1 MKSRKHVELIK
12 DIEDNFTKNVSG
24 DARYTILTIKN
35 LIESNSLVEDSIDQL
50 HTSINKANRE
60 NEKLQKRIY
69 VLTVVAV
76 ILAVIQAIAV
86 VVQYL

>member
-1 MKSRKHVELIK
+1 MKIRKHTELIK
-12 DIEDNFTKNVSG
+12 DIEENFTKNVSG

-35 LIESNSLVEDSIDQL
+35 LIESNSRVENSIDKL
-50 HTSINKANRE
+50 HQSINSANKE
-60 NEKLQKRIY
+60 NEKLQRRIY

-76 ILAVIQAIAV
+76 ILTLVQVLTV